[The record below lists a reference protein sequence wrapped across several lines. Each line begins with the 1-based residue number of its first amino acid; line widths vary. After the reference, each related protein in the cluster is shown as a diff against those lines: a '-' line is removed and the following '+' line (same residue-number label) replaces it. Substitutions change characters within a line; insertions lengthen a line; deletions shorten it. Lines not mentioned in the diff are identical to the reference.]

1 METIDI
7 QQAMCTN
14 STSLVAHSGTSVASQ
29 ETSQAILRLV
39 EKKLWDDLIE
49 KIKEDSSI
57 AFSSLSAASV
67 LCRGTQGNLT
77 LHEVC
82 KCQPTVAVIEALLE
96 ANPNAARTRGNWGYL
111 PLHYA

>member
-1 METIDI
+1 METTEIH
-7 QQAMCTN
+7 QAMCSN
-14 STSLVAHSGTSVASQ
+14 SSSPVSQSGTSVASQ

-39 EKKLWDDLIE
+39 EKHQWDDLIE
-49 KIKEDSSI
+49 MIKEDSSV
-57 AFSSLSAASV
+57 AFSSLSTASV

-82 KCQPTVAVIEALLE
+82 KSQPTAAVVEALLE
-96 ANPNAARTRGNWGYL
+96 ANPIAARTRGNWGYL